1 MEPRPPG
8 NAPPD
13 ERDAPSLARPLVG
26 VLGVPLAA
34 KLAGASLLVAAA
46 GVGAVFAAERA
57 GLDRR
62 GALLAAALACLIALL
77 ASFALL
83 HLALRP
89 VAELQRTAERVW
101 RGDLSARVT
110 PSPLADPALRRVGE
124 TLNRVLDGFVADRAR
139 LRALAADVIRAGD
152 EERARLSRE
161 LHDSTAQ
168 TLAALKLQLAALG
181 HANPA
186 IEPQIAPIAELAAAA
201 LEEVRTL
208 AHMAYPQVL
217 DDLGLPAALQWL
229 ARQAGSDASAP
240 AMDVDVPGRDL
251 GLPREARAVLYRV
264 AQEAI
269 RNATR
274 HAAARQVHVHLAS
287 RDGGA
292 ELTIADD
299 GRGFDV
305 REAER
310 RRPGMGLFTMRE
322 RVGLL
327 DGRLT
332 IDSAPGRGTRV
343 SAWVP
348 GPDGGRASAT
358 AR

>member
-8 NAPPD
+8 STLPD
-13 ERDAPSLARPLVG
+13 EQHHAPGTRPWLG

-46 GVGAVFAAERA
+46 GTGAVLAAERA
-57 GLDRR
+57 GLARP
-62 GALLAAALACLIALL
+62 GALLAAAAACLVALL
-77 ASFALL
+77 VSFALL

-101 RGDLSARVT
+101 RGDLSARVA
-110 PSPLADPALRRVGE
+110 PSPLADPALQRVGD
-124 TLNRVLDGFVADRAR
+124 TLNRVLDGFVTDRAR
-139 LRALAADVIRAGD
+139 LRAAAADVIRAGD

-168 TLAALKLQLAALG
+168 TLAALKLQLAALA
-181 HANPA
+181 HSHPA
-186 IEPQIAPIAELAAAA
+186 MAPRIGPIVDLASAA

-208 AHMAYPQVL
+208 AYMAYPQVL
-217 DDLGLPAALQWL
+217 DDLGLPAALEWL
-229 ARQAGSDASAP
+229 ARQVADDGGAP
-240 AMDVDVPGRDL
+240 SVDVDVPPADPPL
-251 GLPREARAVLYRV
+251 ARESRAVLYRV

-269 RNATR
+269 RNVTR
-274 HAAARQVHVHLAS
+274 HASARHLHVHLVA

-305 REAER
+305 EEAER

-322 RVGLL
+322 RVGLV

-332 IDSAPGRGTRV
+332 IHSAPARGTRV

-348 GPDGGRASAT
+348 GGGWRDGNAT
-358 AR
+358 RE

>member
-8 NAPPD
+8 SAAPD
-13 ERDAPSLARPLVG
+13 EPLPPSGWAPLN

-46 GVGAVFAAERA
+46 GVAAVFGAERA
-57 GLDRR
+57 GLGRQ
-62 GALLAAALACLIALL
+62 GALLAAAGACLLALV

-83 HLALRP
+83 RLALRP
-89 VAELQRTAERVW
+89 VTEVQRTAERVW
-101 RGDLSARVT
+101 RGDLSARVA
-110 PSPLADPALRRVGE
+110 PSPLADPALRRVGD
-124 TLNRVLDGFVADRAR
+124 TLNRVLDGFVSDRAR

-181 HANPA
+181 HSHPA
-186 IEPQIAPIAELAAAA
+186 MAAQIGPIVELATAA

-208 AHMAYPQVL
+208 AYMAYPQVL
-217 DDLGLPAALQWL
+217 DDLGLPAALEWL
-229 ARQAGSDASAP
+229 ARQVGNDGGAP
-240 AMDVDVPGRDL
+240 SVDVDVPAVDPPL
-251 GLPREARAVLYRV
+251 ARESRAVLYRV
-264 AQEAI
+264 AQEAV
-269 RNATR
+269 RNVTR
-274 HAAARQVHVHLAS
+274 HAAARHIHVHLVA

-305 REAER
+305 AEAER

-322 RVGLL
+322 RVELV

-332 IDSAPGRGTRV
+332 IDSAPGRGTRIA
-343 SAWVP
+343 AWVP
-348 GPDGGRASAT
+348 GAA
-358 AR
+358 

>member
-8 NAPPD
+8 SAAPD
-13 ERDAPSLARPLVG
+13 EQGRSPLARPWLG

-57 GLDRR
+57 GVSRQ
-62 GALLAAALACLIALL
+62 GALLAAAAACLLALL
-77 ASFALL
+77 VSFALL

-89 VAELQRTAERVW
+89 VAQLQRTAERVW
-101 RGDLSARVT
+101 RGDLSARVQ
-110 PSPLADPALRRVGE
+110 PSPLADPALHRVGD
-124 TLNRVLDGFVADRAR
+124 TLNRVLDGFVSDRAR
-139 LRALAADVIRAGD
+139 LRALAADVIRVGD

-181 HANPA
+181 HAHPA
-186 IEPQIAPIAELAAAA
+186 MSSQIDPIVELATAA

-208 AHMAYPQVL
+208 AYMAYPQVL
-217 DDLGLPAALQWL
+217 DDLGLPAALRWL
-229 ARQAGSDASAP
+229 ARQISDDTGAP
-240 AMDVDVPGRDL
+240 TVDVEAPIDPPLR
-251 GLPREARAVLYRV
+251 REARAVLYRV

-274 HAAARQVHVHLAS
+274 HASARHIGVHLSA

-292 ELTIADD
+292 ELTVADD

-305 REAER
+305 MEAER

-322 RVGLL
+322 RVGLV

-332 IDSAPGRGTRV
+332 IDSAAGRGTRI

-348 GPDGGRASAT
+348 GGE
-358 AR
+358 

>member
-1 MEPRPPG
+1 MEPRTPG
-8 NAPPD
+8 SAAPD
-13 ERDAPSLARPLVG
+13 EHLPLRARAPLN

-46 GVGAVFAAERA
+46 GVAAVFGAERA
-57 GLDRR
+57 GLGRQ
-62 GALLAAALACLIALL
+62 GALLAAAGACLLALL

-83 HLALRP
+83 RVALRP

-101 RGDLSARVT
+101 RGDLAARVA
-110 PSPLADPALRRVGE
+110 PSPLADPALRRVGD
-124 TLNRVLDGFVADRAR
+124 TLNRVLDGFVSDRAR

-181 HANPA
+181 HAHPA
-186 IEPQIAPIAELAAAA
+186 MAAQIGPIVELATAA

-208 AHMAYPQVL
+208 AYMAYPRVL
-217 DDLGLPAALQWL
+217 DDLGLPAALEWL
-229 ARQAGSDASAP
+229 ARQVGDEHGTPSV
-240 AMDVDVPGRDL
+240 DVDVPAGEPPL
-251 GLPREARAVLYRV
+251 ARESRAVLYRV
-264 AQEAI
+264 AQEAV
-269 RNATR
+269 RNVTR
-274 HAAARQVHVHLAS
+274 HAAAQHIHVLLVA

-305 REAER
+305 AEAER

-322 RVGLL
+322 RVDLV

-332 IDSAPGRGTRV
+332 IDSAPGRGTRI

-348 GPDGGRASAT
+348 GAA
-358 AR
+358 